1 MDEHVVVD
9 NGRVKRSRGELL
21 HLIPK
26 SVAEWSR
33 KHIGYAER
41 ERLDVT
47 GETRA
52 EVLKGQAG
60 FKRRAKMGFY
70 YRLPLGM
77 RVIAFFFYRYVIQL
91 GMLDGRVGFIY
102 HSLQC
107 GWYRLLVDSLLLEQ
121 ELNGRREN
129 D

>member
-33 KHIGYAER
+33 KHIWYAER
-41 ERLDVT
+41 ERLDGA

-60 FKRRAKMGFY
+60 FKRRESDAPMS
-70 YRLPLGM
+70 
-77 RVIAFFFYRYVIQL
+77 
-91 GMLDGRVGFIY
+91 
-102 HSLQC
+102 SL
-107 GWYRLLVDSLLLEQ
+107 R
-121 ELNGRREN
+121 
-129 D
+129 